1 MGDLFLNDKLLNF
14 VTIIFFASII
24 INGFLLMISAT
35 PSGAWITGTNLT
47 NDNLNYSSLGG
58 QNIDTTE
65 GFISNTS
72 QSQDASSFNPFS
84 IDGVLA
90 GVNAFNFLIAGLF
103 LIEMVFVRF
112 ATWFPLFAPLFL
124 GIAGILLGAKILLI
138 GYFGSVL
145 LSAILG
151 RR

>member
-1 MGDLFLNDKLLNF
+1 
-14 VTIIFFASII
+14 
-24 INGFLLMISAT
+24 MIAMT
-35 PSGAWITGTNLT
+35 PSGAWVTGTNLAS
-47 NDNLNYSSLGG
+47 DSLSYDSLGG
-58 QNIDTTE
+58 QDVVTTD

-84 IDGVLA
+84 LEGVLA
-90 GVNAFNFLIAGLF
+90 GVNAFNFFIAGLF

-112 ATWFPLFAPLFL
+112 AGWFPLFAPLFL

>member
-1 MGDLFLNDKLLNF
+1 MNDKLLNF

-24 INGFLLMISAT
+24 INGFLLMLSAT
-35 PSGAWITGTNLT
+35 PSGAWITNDNLT
-47 NDNLNYSSLGG
+47 NDTLQYSGMGG
-58 QNIDTTE
+58 QDVTTTD

-84 IDGVLA
+84 IEGVLA

-103 LIEMVFVRF
+103 LLEQIFVRF
-112 ATWFPLFAPLFL
+112 SGWFPIFAPLFL
-124 GIAGILLGAKILLI
+124 SMAGLLIGAKILLI

-145 LSAILG
+145 LSSILG